1 MIFTHK
7 KCNNSVIIKPLIT
20 PWLQKYSLWSICLP
34 DILCVANSSKCFFFF
49 CLEGVTVCS
58 ILVYEE
64 FYWQRQSARLTD
76 RADWIFL
83 QFYQKECCCADSN
96 HTHIKTLVS
105 LSERSNSCV
114 AYSWH
119 IGAMALEAVESG
131 SSPFAQDSN
140 ISTAFYIIWYKHS
153 QFPENK
159 TFWGTCDFSYH
170 SEVDSYFPVKCL
182 DIPLAWAAMK
192 CGGFKL
198 LLLSLSCS
206 FCLVLIKIWQCS
218 KMIYLWNL
226 ILIYCFQWKELH
238 CSVTNKVA
246 GVAFYPFP

>member
-34 DILCVANSSKCFFFF
+34 DILCVANSSKRFFF

-105 LSERSNSCV
+105 LSEHSKLCGIFLAYWSHGSRSGRVRKFPICSGLQYFNSFLYYLV
-114 AYSWH
+114 
-119 IGAMALEAVESG
+119 
-131 SSPFAQDSN
+131 Q
-140 ISTAFYIIWYKHS
+140 
-153 QFPENK
+153 
-159 TFWGTCDFSYH
+159 TFT
-170 SEVDSYFPVKCL
+170 
-182 DIPLAWAAMK
+182 IPRK
-192 CGGFKL
+192 
-198 LLLSLSCS
+198 
-206 FCLVLIKIWQCS
+206 
-218 KMIYLWNL
+218 
-226 ILIYCFQWKELH
+226 
-238 CSVTNKVA
+238 
-246 GVAFYPFP
+246 